1 MANSCGVTGR
11 KTKEYAIFK
20 VGDISCGLEISSVR
34 EINRNLDFTRVRLA
48 PDSVRGVVNLRGQ
61 IVTVTDLRRKF
72 GLPSRDFDERTR
84 IIVVRTD
91 GEDIGLLVD
100 SVSDIIPVSSDR
112 MDQPPPHVR
121 DAVGKY
127 LSGVYKMEYRLVAI
141 LDVDR
146 LLQNE

>member
-1 MANSCGVTGR
+1 MANSCGAAGK
-11 KTKEYAIFK
+11 KTSEYAIFK

-34 EINRNLDFTRVRLA
+34 EINRNLDITTVRLA
-48 PDSVRGVVNLRGQ
+48 PESVRGVVNLRGQ

-72 GLPSRDFDERTR
+72 GLSSRDFDKRTR
-84 IIVVRTD
+84 VIVVRTD

-100 SVSDIIPVSSDR
+100 SVSDIIPASIDR
-112 MDQPPPHVR
+112 IEQPPPHVR

-127 LSGVYKMEYRLVAI
+127 LSGVYQMEDRLVAM

-146 LLQNE
+146 ILQNE